1 MSLVEVQKEVQ
12 IEVQKEKPIKKQ
24 QHKLSQIL
32 LNATEKQ
39 CTGYLHK
46 TLPNDEEEYCA
57 LGLGLLYSGY
67 KF

>member
-1 MSLVEVQKEVQ
+1 MSLVEVQKEKV
-12 IEVQKEKPIKKQ
+12 IQKEKPIKKQ

-32 LNATEKQ
+32 INATEKQ
-39 CTGYLHK
+39 CKGYLHK
-46 TLPNDEEEYCA
+46 SHEGDEEEFCA

>member
-1 MSLVEVQKEVQ
+1 MSLVEVQKEKV
-12 IEVQKEKPIKKQ
+12 IQKEKPIKKQ

-39 CTGYLHK
+39 CTGYLHR
-46 TLPNDEEEYCA
+46 TSENEEEYCA

>member
-1 MSLVEVQKEVQ
+1 MSLEIVQKEVQ

-39 CTGYLHK
+39 CTGYLHRTTGK
-46 TLPNDEEEYCA
+46 EEEYCA